1 LKGCGRSEIAVSAS
15 DGGTDM
21 LEDAKVVKDRI
32 RTAHRVRRAALTPQQ
47 LEAAGAALARH
58 GADWAGSL
66 TGGAPATVCVYFGVG
81 MEPPTLP
88 LISALY
94 NNGHSV
100 LLPVCEEGREL
111 AWVFW
116 DPASGF
122 EQSRFAPI
130 LEPRGERHGPDVAGT
145 AAALFI
151 PATAVDV
158 SGNRIGQGGGYY
170 DKFLG
175 HLATA
180 GKNIPLAAV
189 IYDEELLPAGQ
200 IPEEEFDRPVPA
212 VLAPSGYRA
221 LDGHG

>member
-1 LKGCGRSEIAVSAS
+1 V
-15 DGGTDM
+15 
-21 LEDAKVVKDRI
+21 LEEAKAVKDRI
-32 RTAHRVRRAALTPQQ
+32 RTAHRQRRAALTAQQ
-47 LEAAGAALARH
+47 LEEAGAALARH
-58 GADWAGSL
+58 GAAWAHTL
-66 TGGAPATVCVYFGVG
+66 TAGAPATVCVYFGVG
-81 MEPPTLP
+81 VEPPTLP
-88 LISALY
+88 LINALH

-100 LLPVCEEGREL
+100 LLPVCEPGREL

-116 DPASGF
+116 DPEAGF
-122 EQSRFAPI
+122 ERSRFAPI
-130 LEPRGERHGPDVAGT
+130 LEPAGERHGPDVAGT

-158 SGNRIGQGGGYY
+158 TGNRIGQGGGYY

-200 IPEEEFDRPVPA
+200 IPEEDFDRPVPA
-212 VLAPSGYRA
+212 ILAPSGFRA
-221 LDGHG
+221 LAGA

>member
-1 LKGCGRSEIAVSAS
+1 
-15 DGGTDM
+15 M
-21 LEDAKVVKDRI
+21 LEDAKAVKDKI
-32 RTAHRVRRAALTPQQ
+32 RTAHRQRRAALTPQQ

-58 GADWAGSL
+58 GAAWAHTL
-66 TGGAPATVCVYFGVG
+66 TAGAPATVCVYFGVG
-81 MEPPTLP
+81 VEPPTLP
-88 LISALY
+88 LIKALH

-100 LLPVCEEGREL
+100 LLPVCEPGREL

-116 DPASGF
+116 DPEAGF
-122 EQSRFAPI
+122 ERSLFAPI
-130 LEPRGERHGPDVAGT
+130 LEPAGERHGPDVAGT

-158 SGNRIGQGGGYY
+158 TGNRIGQGGGYY

-212 VLAPSGYRA
+212 ILAPSGFRA
-221 LDGHG
+221 LAGA